1 MNNVTHLPD
10 LGRSQAMKFL
20 EEHDQLKREL
30 MLSVDEN
37 KQLFRSNVD
46 LANENALLRDRL
58 KLAEDRVVYLQGFS
72 KTIITRFDVIKESVN
87 ALEAEARS
95 HGIKV
100 VKAPHVET
108 AEEIVENES
117 AREIVAS
124 LPAREAGLPVNK
136 F

>member
-1 MNNVTHLPD
+1 MNVLPD

-20 EEHDQLKREL
+20 DEHDQLKREL
-30 MLSVDEN
+30 MLAVDEA

-58 KLAEDRVVYLQGFS
+58 KIAEDRVVYLQGFS
-72 KTIITRFDVIKESVN
+72 KTIITRFDVIKESVV
-87 ALEAEARS
+87 ALENEARE
-95 HGIKV
+95 HGLRV
-100 VKAPHVET
+100 VKAPHIETPEET
-108 AEEIVENES
+108 AEIES

-124 LPAREAGLPVNK
+124 LPPRVPGGLPANE